1 MYTCQV
7 VLQYLGDATTLA
19 TQHTAEAENEK
30 MEVSMK
36 TKLGISVGLL
46 GASAYFMAMFGNYV
60 ALIVMAGYV
69 LLSESNEWLRRT
81 AVKALILALT
91 IDVLCALINLL
102 PDTFNLISSMLR
114 VFGGSMYVEKI
125 FEIADFLV
133 KLVGYAGKILLL
145 VLGFSSLKQGYIRI
159 PVVDSI
165 LERHI

>member
-1 MYTCQV
+1 
-7 VLQYLGDATTLA
+7 
-19 TQHTAEAENEK
+19 
-30 MEVSMK
+30 MK

>member
-1 MYTCQV
+1 M
-7 VLQYLGDATTLA
+7 VLQYQGDATTLA